1 MLLLN
6 LTFYKSK
13 NNSVTSTHFYVFF
26 AINTQQSLSLI
37 VHVKCLSVWKRFSVR
52 LDVFFP
58 NYCWSRKRLCLCIV
72 YIYLG
77 LIFYVILRLLA
88 MSLLKLHLVNRK
100 WSKCDSF
107 DLLCLNV
114 DFDNLIVKILILLS
128 SVNQKKDWGRLA
140 KTQRTYNFLGEYQK
154 VPSWKFN

>member
-1 MLLLN
+1 MISGYFLFVLLLN

-13 NNSVTSTHFYVFF
+13 NNSVASTHFYVFF

-52 LDVFFP
+52 LDVFFLP

-100 WSKCDSF
+100 WSKRDSF

-114 DFDNLIVKILILLS
+114 DFYNLIVKILIPLCS
-128 SVNQKKDWGRLA
+128 ANQKKAWGRRV
-140 KTQRTYNFLGEYQK
+140 KTLRTYNFL
-154 VPSWKFN
+154 S